1 MFQKYKSYII
11 PTMLIIFSALVQS
24 YTIQVFIVHSKLL
37 TGGFTGL
44 SILINMIMSELG
56 IKLSVG
62 TLLLILN
69 FPVALLCAKEISKKF
84 VFLSLLHIVM
94 TSIFLKTF
102 KFDPLFTNILLNLTI
117 GAVVH
122 GLQMVLALK
131 VGGSTGG
138 TDFIALYISNKI
150 NKSIW
155 IYIFIFNMSIILIF
169 GYMFTWDGAGYSI
182 VFQFV
187 TTKVIDTF
195 YNRYRRI
202 TLQIFTKK
210 ADEVSK
216 MYISKYRHGMTKIL
230 GEGAYL
236 REDISVCYTVVS
248 VYEVNDI
255 VKAILK
261 VDKNAIINT
270 FKTEA
275 FYGKFYIPP
284 I

>member
-1 MFQKYKSYII
+1 MFKKYKSYFLPVI
-11 PTMLIIFSALVQS
+11 LIIISAFIQS
-24 YTIQVFIVHSKLL
+24 YTIEVFIIPSKLL

-44 SILINMIMSELG
+44 SILINMILSNFG
-56 IKLSVG
+56 ITLSVG
-62 TLLLILN
+62 ALLIILN
-69 FPVALLCAKEISKKF
+69 FPVALLCAREISKKF

-94 TSIFLKTF
+94 TSIFLKNF
-102 KFDPLFTNILLNLTI
+102 KYDPLFTNIFLNLTI

-155 IYIFIFNMSIILIF
+155 INIFMFNMLVILIF

-182 VFQFV
+182 VFQFI

-195 YNRYRRI
+195 YNRYRRM
-202 TLQIFTKK
+202 TLQIITKK
-210 ADEVSK
+210 GDEVSE
-216 MYISKYRHGMTKIL
+216 MYISKYRHGMTKMV

-236 REDISVCYTVVS
+236 KEPMYICYTVVS

-255 VKAILK
+255 VKAILE
-261 VDKNAIINT
+261 VDKKAIINT
-270 FKTEA
+270 FKTDA